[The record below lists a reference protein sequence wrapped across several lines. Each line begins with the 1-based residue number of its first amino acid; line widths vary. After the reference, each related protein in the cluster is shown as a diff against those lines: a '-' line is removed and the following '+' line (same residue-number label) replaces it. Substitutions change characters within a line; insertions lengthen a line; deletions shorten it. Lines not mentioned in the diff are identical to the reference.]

1 MRLTSLLLKASKL
14 PKDYANFPES
24 YMKRV
29 LAQVEWRTPKGPQ
42 YRPAVIQ
49 RKKYYY
55 GLARPWQA
63 EFWKEN
69 VPGLPSRHVYVEPIV
84 WTVFRGDRVEILVG
98 KDKGKQGIVNY
109 IVKERNWVC
118 VEGLNCEHIS
128 VKDKG
133 VTQVMKSEM
142 PLLVTTQVALVD
154 PTDHKPT
161 KVEWR
166 YTEDGEKVRVS
177 VRSGRI
183 IPIPLMAE
191 ETYDYKVKSAYI
203 EQPKDTK
210 AKELE
215 KITFVPKLMTFEQEI
230 MEEHG
235 IKEDRVPAKTY
246 WY

>member
-1 MRLTSLLLKASKL
+1 MRLTSILLKASKL

-24 YMKRV
+24 YVKRV
-29 LAQVEWRTPKGPQ
+29 MAQVEWRTPKGPQ

-49 RKKYYY
+49 RKKYYF
-55 GLARPWQA
+55 GLSRPWQA
-63 EFWKEN
+63 DFWKEN
-69 VPGLPSRHVYVEPIV
+69 MPGAPTKHVYVEPIV
-84 WTVFRGDRVEILVG
+84 WTVFRGDRVEVLVG

-118 VEGLNCEHIS
+118 VEGLNCELKTVGTGES
-128 VKDKG
+128 MN
-133 VTQVMKSEM
+133 VMKTEM

-154 PTDHKPT
+154 PTDNKPT

-191 ETYDYKVKSAYI
+191 ETYDYKSKSAYA

-210 AKELE
+210 AKEVE

-230 MEEHG
+230 MQELG

>member
-1 MRLTSLLLKASKL
+1 MRLTSFLLKASKL

-24 YMKRV
+24 YVKRV
-29 LAQVEWRTPKGPQ
+29 MAQVEWRTPKGPQ

-55 GLARPWQA
+55 GLARPWQSD
-63 EFWKEN
+63 FWKDN
-69 VPGLPSRHVYVEPIV
+69 MPGVPSKHVFVEPIV
-84 WTVFRGDRVEILVG
+84 WTVFRGDRVEVLVG

-118 VEGLNCEHIS
+118 VEGLNCEYRSAGSGENMHI
-128 VKDKG
+128 
-133 VTQVMKSEM
+133 MKTEM

-154 PTDHKPT
+154 PTDNKPT

-183 IPIPLMAE
+183 LPIPLMAE
-191 ETYDYKVKSAYI
+191 ETYDYKLKGAYA
-203 EQPKDTK
+203 EQPKDTR

-230 MEEHG
+230 MEELG

>member
-1 MRLTSLLLKASKL
+1 MRLTSFLLKASKL
-14 PKDYANFPES
+14 PKDYANFPKS
-24 YMKRV
+24 YVKRV
-29 LAQVEWRTPKGPQ
+29 MAQVEWRTPKGPQ

-55 GLARPWQA
+55 GLARPWQT
-63 EFWKEN
+63 EFWNEN
-69 VPGLPSRHVYVEPIV
+69 MPGVPSRHVYVEPIV

-118 VEGLNCEHIS
+118 VEGLNCEHRT
-128 VKDKG
+128 VTNEG
-133 VTQVMKSEM
+133 VTQVMKTEM

-154 PTDHKPT
+154 PTDNKPT

-177 VRSGRI
+177 VRSGRVV
-183 IPIPLMAE
+183 PIPLMAE
-191 ETYDYKVKSAYI
+191 ETYDCKSPSAYS
-203 EQPKDTK
+203 EQPKDTR

-230 MEEHG
+230 MEELG
-235 IKEDRVPAKTY
+235 IKEERVPAKTY

>member
-1 MRLTSLLLKASKL
+1 MRLTSILLKASKL

-24 YMKRV
+24 YVKRV
-29 LAQVEWRTPKGPQ
+29 MAQVEWRTPKGPQ
-42 YRPAVIQ
+42 YRRAVIQ
-49 RKKYYY
+49 RKKYYF
-55 GLARPWQA
+55 GLSRPWQA
-63 EFWKEN
+63 DFWKEN
-69 VPGLPSRHVYVEPIV
+69 MPGVPSKHVHVEPIV

-118 VEGLNCEHIS
+118 VEGLNCEFKTVGIG
-128 VKDKG
+128 KNMQALK
-133 VTQVMKSEM
+133 TEM
-142 PLLVTTQVALVD
+142 PLLVTCQVALVD
-154 PTDHKPT
+154 PTDNKPT

-191 ETYDYKVKSAYI
+191 ETYDYKSKSAYA
-203 EQPKDTK
+203 EQPKDTR

-230 MEEHG
+230 MKELG
-235 IKEDRVPAKTY
+235 IKEDRIPAKTY

>member
-24 YMKRV
+24 YVKRV

-63 EFWKEN
+63 EFWSEN
-69 VPGLPSRHVYVEPIV
+69 MAGVPSRHVYVEPIV
-84 WTVFRGDRVEILVG
+84 WTVFKGDRVEILVG

-118 VEGLNCEHIS
+118 VEGLNCEYRTVNS
-128 VKDKG
+128 AG
-133 VTQVMKSEM
+133 TTQVMKTEM
-142 PLLVTTQVALVD
+142 PLLVTTQIALVD
-154 PTDHKPT
+154 PTDNKPT

-166 YTEDGEKVRVS
+166 YTEDGEQVRVS

-183 IPIPLMAE
+183 VPIPLMAE
-191 ETYDYKVKSAYI
+191 ETYDYKSKSAYA
-203 EQPKDTK
+203 EQAKDTK

-215 KITFVPKLMTFEQEI
+215 KITFVPKLKTFEQEI

-235 IKEDRVPAKTY
+235 INENRIPAKTY

>member
-1 MRLTSLLLKASKL
+1 MRLTSLLMKGPKL

-24 YMKRV
+24 YVKRV
-29 LAQVEWRTPKGPQ
+29 LSQVEWRTPKGPQ

-55 GLARPWQA
+55 GLARPWQT
-63 EFWKEN
+63 EFWKYN
-69 VPGLPSRHVYVEPIV
+69 RPGVASPHVYVEPIV

-109 IVKERNWVC
+109 VVKERNWVC
-118 VEGLNCEHIS
+118 VEGLNCEYRT
-128 VKDKG
+128 VKAGD
-133 VTQVMKSEM
+133 TSQVMKTEM
-142 PLLVTTQVALVD
+142 PLLVTSQVSLVD
-154 PTDHKPT
+154 PTDNKPT
-161 KVEWR
+161 SVEWR

-177 VRSGRI
+177 VRTGRI
-183 IPIPLMAE
+183 VPIPLMAE
-191 ETYDYKVKSAYI
+191 ETYDYKSKTTYV
-203 EQPKDTK
+203 EQPKDTR

-215 KITFVPKLMTFEQEI
+215 KITFAPRLMTFEQEI
-230 MEEHG
+230 MEELG